1 MAHNKKFS
9 DYMAAVTAVTPIFTA
24 GTGEALVG
32 SSINATGFDRAT
44 FIFTLG
50 GITGTGYMS
59 SGLGIWNASTSGAT
73 YSQVNGASFGSIGST
88 AASSANY
95 VIDMN
100 VNPDYPWLRVS
111 GIITSSSW
119 YIGCACVL
127 RTPQSAPPTS
137 LSGQIVTL

>member
-1 MAHNKKFS
+1 MGHNKKFGG
-9 DYMAAVTAVTPIFTA
+9 YMAAVTAVTPVFTA
-24 GTGEALVG
+24 ATGEALVG

-59 SGLGIWNASTSGAT
+59 SGIGIWNAATSGAA
-73 YSQVNGASFGSIGST
+73 YSQINGASFGQIGST

-95 VIDMN
+95 VIDMD
-100 VNPDYPWLRVS
+100 VNPSYPWLRVS

-127 RTPQSAPPTS
+127 RTPNAAPPTS